1 MNFTVSRPLPGHEP
15 ATVKQEWKF
24 VFFERNIGSFTLKL
38 DTYCVLVR
46 KSAHHA
52 AKWEYPG
59 YGNPAWNTLR
69 DLPRI
74 ALDRRNSVAPELVPL
89 PDDVIS
95 EVKAALLEAVKQIQ
109 VEKPS

>member
-1 MNFTVSRPLPGHEP
+1 MKPSQKTNLALLAFTSGWVLTDICRNHEFI
-15 ATVKQEWKF
+15 TK
-24 VFFERNIGSFTLKL
+24 NNM
-38 DTYCVLVR
+38 
-46 KSAHHA
+46 SAHHA

-69 DLPRI
+69 ALPRI